1 MLVSYL
7 LYYVALVLFA
17 VAIAMALYLVGYQIM
32 RGRSRDQMMKFQT
45 RPDQNREN
53 HKKKI
58 LLILMPYPCRPYPG

>member
-32 RGRSRDQMMKFQT
+32 RGGSRDQMMKFQT